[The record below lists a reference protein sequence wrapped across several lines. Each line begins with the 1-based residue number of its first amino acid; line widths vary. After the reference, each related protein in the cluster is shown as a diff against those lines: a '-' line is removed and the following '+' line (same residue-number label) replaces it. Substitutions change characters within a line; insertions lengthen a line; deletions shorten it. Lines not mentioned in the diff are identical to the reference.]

1 MKNDDPRIIQVT
13 EDVVNRLRSA
23 PPPPAVSNA
32 LPDITLPPVPV
43 PGASSSEDGINEN
56 LPNLPPGGPTRYAET
71 AGVLSVNREGKPIIE
86 TVTAYQV
93 RQQKEAELRKND
105 ILWGNK
111 LKDLEIRYATS
122 AFASQEEFDSKLE
135 KLKSLVPKIREV
147 PCKSLSS
154 KVAECYSS
162 NPNQP
167 LRCSEEVK
175 HFAQCVEQARAA

>member
-23 PPPPAVSNA
+23 PAPVVASA
-32 LPDITLPPVPV
+32 LPDIPSPPVPES
-43 PGASSSEDGINEN
+43 GDEN
-56 LPNLPPGGPTRYAET
+56 VQPVLPSGGQPQRYTET
-71 AGVLSVNREGKPIIE
+71 AGILSVNRDGKPIIE
-86 TVTAYQV
+86 TVTAYHV
-93 RQQKEAELRKND
+93 RQQKDAEIRNND
-105 ILWGNK
+105 LLWGNK
-111 LKDLEIRYATS
+111 LKDLETRYASS
-122 AFASQEEFDSKLE
+122 AFASQEEFGTKLD
-135 KLKSLVPKIREV
+135 KLKTLVPKVQEV

-175 HFAQCVEQARAA
+175 HFARCVEQAQAA

>member
-1 MKNDDPRIIQVT
+1 
-13 EDVVNRLRSA
+13 
-23 PPPPAVSNA
+23 
-32 LPDITLPPVPV
+32 
-43 PGASSSEDGINEN
+43 
-56 LPNLPPGGPTRYAET
+56 
-71 AGVLSVNREGKPIIE
+71 VNREGKPIIE